1 MTDYNVR
8 LLPLS
13 EGEVTICSPKTGNI
27 ARGQYTCRRLTYL
40 PLGNHTCHISMNEMG
55 NTQMKLGMM

>member
-1 MTDYNVR
+1 MMTDYNVR
-8 LLPLS
+8 MLPLS

-40 PLGNHTCHISMNEMG
+40 
-55 NTQMKLGMM
+55 K